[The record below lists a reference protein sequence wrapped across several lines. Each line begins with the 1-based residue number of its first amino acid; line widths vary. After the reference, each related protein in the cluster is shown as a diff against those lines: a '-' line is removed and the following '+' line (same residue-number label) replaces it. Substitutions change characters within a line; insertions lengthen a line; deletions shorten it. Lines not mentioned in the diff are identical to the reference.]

1 MAAWNPALCCGSPQR
16 ATFSHRHLFGVVRF
30 EAMARG
36 SPHHPLAPTEVQA
49 AFDAAASDYDRARR
63 QLVPCFDDFYQTVV
77 EQLPFARG
85 DAPRI
90 LDLGAGTGL
99 LAAWIFAAHPAAD
112 ITLVDVAGAMLAQ
125 ARKRLSRAAEEGRA
139 HFSTLDLA
147 QAEFS
152 GSWDAVVSALA
163 IHHLDAAAK
172 QHLFVRIHQALRPG
186 GVFLN
191 ADQVR
196 GATPRLEQIYAAAWL
211 EQVRQR
217 GVSAADLTA
226 AQERMEFDRTDPL
239 EDQLIWLRD
248 AGFRD
253 VGCFFQHY
261 RFAVFGGFKAEASAA
276 GPASP
281 RNRDHA

>member
-1 MAAWNPALCCGSPQR
+1 VALGSSKHPPAR
-16 ATFSHRHLFGVVRF
+16 
-30 EAMARG
+30 
-36 SPHHPLAPTEVQA
+36 TEVQA
-49 AFDAAASDYDRARR
+49 AFDAAAGDYDRTRR

-77 EQLPFARG
+77 ERLPFARG

-99 LAAWIFAAHPAAD
+99 LAARIFAAHPSAD

-125 ARKRLSRAAEEGRA
+125 ARKRLSRWAEEGRA
-139 HFSTLDLA
+139 HFSTSDLA

-152 GSWDAVVSALA
+152 GPLDAVVSALA

-172 QHLFVRIHQALRPG
+172 QHLFVRIHRALRPG

-196 GATPRLEQIYAAAWL
+196 GSTPRLERIYAAAWL

-217 GVSAADLTA
+217 GVFAADLTA
-226 AQERMEFDRTDPL
+226 AQERMQLDRTDPL
-239 EDQLIWLRD
+239 EDQLVWLRD

-261 RFAVFGGFKAEASAA
+261 MFAVFGGFKAEASAPRPAA
-276 GPASP
+276 G
-281 RNRDHA
+281 RNGERV